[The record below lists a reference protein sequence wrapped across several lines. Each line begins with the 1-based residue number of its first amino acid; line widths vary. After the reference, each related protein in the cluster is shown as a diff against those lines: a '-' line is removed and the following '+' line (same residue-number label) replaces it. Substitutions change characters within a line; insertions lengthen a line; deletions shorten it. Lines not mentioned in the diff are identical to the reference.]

1 MYSPPVGLDL
11 DGRGCGGVVEEVGCG
26 VPLVVNVVVGPA
38 DRQVKLAHL
47 AVAHVLATVA
57 VVPMMVASVLLK
69 IEAEEVSTSGT
80 KFT

>member
-1 MYSPPVGLDL
+1 M
-11 DGRGCGGVVEEVGCG
+11 VEEVGCG

-38 DRQVKLAHL
+38 DRQVQLAHL

-69 IEAEEVSTSGT
+69 MALQDTVQFGSL
-80 KFT
+80 